1 MEKEQEKQRG
11 AKKKDGVNLGASI
24 SSDTNSCKIYK
35 IKKGFPLFTV
45 KNFNHQNVYVMDTP
59 GLNSNKD
66 AFSIILRIHELV
78 SKEQLEIIGIG
89 FLMTFSSH
97 R

>member
-1 MEKEQEKQRG
+1 MQQSNHSSNTKKVFIVVGSMGVGKSCFIKELLDDQTRKIMEKEQEKQRG

-45 KNFNHQNVYVMDTP
+45 KNFNH
-59 GLNSNKD
+59 
-66 AFSIILRIHELV
+66 
-78 SKEQLEIIGIG
+78 
-89 FLMTFSSH
+89 
-97 R
+97 